1 MMNNQK
7 GSSMLIVVMIISV
20 ITVIAVSSMRSA
32 LTGKEQVVNA
42 LIDHILDA
50 ENVTTIAHIT
60 SLNKGSTSNNS
71 IHTKANDNAGEEW
84 VFCTLANRANNYSAS
99 SSSVMRWVSNAP
111 NNGKIGTNG
120 YCKTNDTAMFRS
132 DRKATLTQVAVRKT
146 SQSASDFTGG
156 AVTSG
161 TVYVITATTLMPK
174 LSTASHDQMNACLNN
189 KVNNMTMVT
198 GPGGDAANRKP
209 VVECLRDLGV
219 PVRAATHTY
228 VR

>member
-1 MMNNQK
+1 M
-7 GSSMLIVVMIISV
+7 
-20 ITVIAVSSMRSA
+20 
-32 LTGKEQVVNA
+32 
-42 LIDHILDA
+42 
-50 ENVTTIAHIT
+50 TTP
-60 SLNKGSTSNNS
+60 
-71 IHTKANDNAGEEW
+71 GEEW

-198 GPGGDAANRKP
+198 GAGGNAANRKP

-219 PVRAATHTY
+219 PVRAATHVCTIGCQNEKERIY
-228 VR
+228 FIGNTGCCGNDRDFGHISI

>member
-71 IHTKANDNAGEEW
+71 IHTKANDNAWRG
-84 VFCTLANRANNYSAS
+84 VGVLHLSK
-99 SSSVMRWVSNAP
+99 P
-111 NNGKIGTNG
+111 
-120 YCKTNDTAMFRS
+120 CK
-132 DRKATLTQVAVRKT
+132 
-146 SQSASDFTGG
+146 
-156 AVTSG
+156 
-161 TVYVITATTLMPK
+161 
-174 LSTASHDQMNACLNN
+174 
-189 KVNNMTMVT
+189 
-198 GPGGDAANRKP
+198 
-209 VVECLRDLGV
+209 
-219 PVRAATHTY
+219 
-228 VR
+228 